1 MAAHCRHT
9 ARVSLCTSRGAQA
22 AGPPGASLLAQKVA
36 TWPETGIGLLYA
48 RATGAHVCRSLVA
61 DYDVAVHARY
71 FGGVR
76 AMNMGDVV
84 LTPGFDISREE
95 LMTLAGHEA
104 RHRPQW
110 ALATAIGGPLAFPV
124 AYAIDDFFFP
134 GSRNH
139 FERQAGLESGGYQA
153 SGTGP
158 VLGPAQ
164 LAVIAALAAT
174 VIFTLLAAWRRR
186 VLMRSRSRR

>member
-1 MAAHCRHT
+1 
-9 ARVSLCTSRGAQA
+9 
-22 AGPPGASLLAQKVA
+22 
-36 TWPETGIGLLYA
+36 
-48 RATGAHVCRSLVA
+48 
-61 DYDVAVHARY
+61 
-71 FGGVR
+71 
-76 AMNMGDVV
+76 MNMGDVV

-139 FERQAGLESGGYQA
+139 FERQAGLESGDTRLPA
-153 SGTGP
+153 
-158 VLGPAQ
+158 LG
-164 LAVIAALAAT
+164 
-174 VIFTLLAAWRRR
+174 RY
-186 VLMRSRSRR
+186 